1 MHKKLSGSPTR
12 RNVACPM
19 ASNTSA
25 WVLDVNV
32 LIYAYLAQTP
42 AQQQCKAW
50 LEATLQDSSKTVWLP
65 TAIRLG
71 FIRLLGSGVVT
82 QQPVPFVLLH
92 DYLDTLAQHG
102 AKEALP
108 GANHATF
115 WRIATGVIGTQGN
128 DITDSH
134 MAATAME
141 LNATLATCD
150 KGFVRFTGLKVLDPS
165 TPL

>member
-1 MHKKLSGSPTR
+1 MHKKLCGLPTW
-12 RNVACPM
+12 RNVARPM
-19 ASNTSA
+19 ASNTSD

-32 LIYAYLAQTP
+32 LVYAYIDQTP

-50 LEATLQDSSKTVWLP
+50 LEATLQDPSRAVWLP
-65 TAIRLG
+65 TATRLG
-71 FIRLLGSGVVT
+71 FVRLLGSGIVT
-82 QQPVPFVLLH
+82 QQPVPFELLH

-108 GANHATF
+108 GVNHATF
-115 WRIATGVIGTQGN
+115 WRIATGVIGTKGN

-150 KGFVRFTGLKVLDPS
+150 KGFVRFTGLKVFDPS
-165 TPL
+165 ALL

>member
-1 MHKKLSGSPTR
+1 
-12 RNVACPM
+12 M
-19 ASNTSA
+19 ASDTNEQA
-25 WVLDVNV
+25 LDWVIDVNV
-32 LIYAYLAQTP
+32 LVYAYIAQTP
-42 AQQQCKAW
+42 AQLQCKAW
-50 LEATLQDSSKTVWLP
+50 LEATLQKPNMTVWLP
-65 TAIRLG
+65 TATKLG

-82 QQPVPFVLLH
+82 QQPVPFALLH
-92 DYLDTLAQHG
+92 DYLNTLAQHD

-115 WRIATGVIGTQGN
+115 WRIATGVIQTKGN

-150 KGFVRFTGLKVLDPS
+150 KGFARFTGLKVFDPS
-165 TPL
+165 APL

>member
-1 MHKKLSGSPTR
+1 
-12 RNVACPM
+12 M
-19 ASNTSA
+19 ASDTNERA
-25 WVLDVNV
+25 LDWVIDVNV
-32 LIYAYLAQTP
+32 LVYAYIAQTP
-42 AQQQCKAW
+42 AQLQCKAW
-50 LEATLQDSSKTVWLP
+50 LETTLQKPNTIVWLP
-65 TAIRLG
+65 TATKLG

-82 QQPVPFVLLH
+82 QQPVPFALLH

-102 AKEALP
+102 AKKALP

-115 WRIATGVIGTQGN
+115 WSIATGVIQTKDN

-150 KGFVRFTGLKVLDPS
+150 KGFARFYGIEGV
-165 TPL
+165 